1 MVSPTVTK
9 VIIEPAAH
17 LSGLITCPGDK
28 SISHRYA
35 LLGALATG
43 RTTVAQY
50 SSGADCLATLQ
61 CLRAL
66 GVTIRHHQGSGNDDS
81 CIEIEGRGQGGF
93 SASSEELDAHNSGTT
108 LRLLAGILAAHPFKS
123 TLTGDSS
130 LRRRPMGRV
139 IDPLRAMGAELQ
151 AESNCPPVT
160 IIGGQLQGI
169 AWNPAVPS
177 AQVKSAILLAGL
189 HATGQT
195 TVREPAATR
204 DHTERA
210 LTLFGVEVAR
220 SGLAVS
226 ITGRAT
232 PRARNVRVPGDFSSA
247 AAWAVAAA
255 AIQDSEIEI
264 TDIGL
269 NPSRTALLNVLQ
281 RAGAKVVSELRSE
294 KDGEPIGRLTV
305 AHRRLQPVI
314 ITPAEVPSLI
324 DELPL
329 LAALATHRGGGLTL
343 TGASELRNKE
353 SDRIT
358 ALVKGLRALG
368 ANISEQSDGLI
379 VTGDCTLTGGT
390 VDPEADHRLVMAFTI
405 AALGASGSS
414 TILGADAVGVSYPT
428 FFETLKSLRD

>member
-1 MVSPTVTK
+1 MGSPTVTK

-66 GVTIRHHQGSGNDDS
+66 GVTIRHHQGSGNDAS

-232 PRARNVRVPGDFSSA
+232 PSARNVRVPGDFSSA

-324 DELPL
+324 DELP